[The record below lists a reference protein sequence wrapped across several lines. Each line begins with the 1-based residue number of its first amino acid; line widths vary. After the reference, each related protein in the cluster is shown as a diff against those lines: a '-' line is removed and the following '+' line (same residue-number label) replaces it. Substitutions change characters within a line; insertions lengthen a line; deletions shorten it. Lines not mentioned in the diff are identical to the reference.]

1 MRIRRPGTAR
11 TWISKVIGAMDRP
24 EFTIGIEEEY
34 LVVDRETRDLIQA
47 PPDSMWKALE
57 NVLGSQVS
65 PEFLKAQIEV
75 GTEVCSTVAEARED
89 LAQMRRGLSAVVNE
103 YGAAIIASST
113 HPFANWSEQ
122 ETTEDP
128 RYMRLASD
136 YQQVARQLVICGMHV
151 HVGIENPHLRIDL
164 MNQVK
169 YFLPHLLA
177 LSTSSPFWAG
187 QPTGLLAYRLVI
199 FQNLPRTGVPE
210 EFESWGEYERTVDI
224 LVNAGLIEDATKLWW
239 DIRPSF
245 RYPTLE
251 MRVSDI
257 CTRLEDAMTIAALY
271 QCLLGFLYRLRREN
285 QRWRTYSPMMI
296 EENLW
301 RAQRYGVG
309 GSMVDFGRGQLVEY
323 SDLLEELI
331 ELLAQDATEFGVR
344 EELRHA
350 RKIVQDGTSA
360 HRQLDVYR
368 TAKNDGADDREALNQ
383 VVDQLIEDTMYGLG
397 T

>member
-1 MRIRRPGTAR
+1 
-11 TWISKVIGAMDRP
+11 VIERP

-34 LVVDRETRDLIQA
+34 LVVDRETRDLIKR

-57 NVLGSQVS
+57 NILGSQVS

-75 GTEVCSTVAEARED
+75 GTKVCSTVAEARAD
-89 LAQMRRGLSAVVNE
+89 LARMRTGLNAVVNE

-151 HVGIENPHLRIDL
+151 HVGIEDPHLRIDL

-169 YFLPHLLA
+169 YMLPHMLA

-187 QPTGLLAYRLVI
+187 EPTGLLAYRLVI

-210 EFESWGEYERTVDI
+210 EFASWGEYERTVSI
-224 LVNAGLIEDATKLWW
+224 LVDAGLIEDGTKLWW
-239 DIRPSF
+239 DIRPSS

-251 MRVSDI
+251 MRVSDV
-257 CTRLEDAMTIAALY
+257 CTRLDDAMTVAALY
-271 QCLLGFLYRLRREN
+271 QTLLSFLYRLRREN

-301 RAQRYGVG
+301 RAQRYGVD
-309 GSMVDFGRGQLVEY
+309 GSLVDFGRGELVPY
-323 SDLLEELI
+323 SDLIEEFI
-331 ELLAQDATEFGVR
+331 EMLAQDAVEFGVR

-350 RKIVQDGTSA
+350 RTIVNEGTSA
-360 HRQLDVYR
+360 HRQLDTFHTSIR
-368 TAKNDGADDREALNQ
+368 AGADQKEALNA
-383 VVDQLIEDTMYGLG
+383 VVDELIEDTMYGIEV
-397 T
+397 

>member
-1 MRIRRPGTAR
+1 
-11 TWISKVIGAMDRP
+11 MDRP

-34 LVVDRETRDLIQA
+34 LVVDRETRDLIKS
-47 PPDSMWKALE
+47 PPDAIWKELE
-57 NVLGSQVS
+57 NVLGSQVT

-75 GTEVCSTVAEARED
+75 GTRVCSTVAEARED
-89 LAQMRRGLSAVVNE
+89 LTRMRLGLSEVVNE

-113 HPFANWSEQ
+113 HPFANWLEQ
-122 ETTEDP
+122 ETTDDP
-128 RYMRLASD
+128 RYMSLASD

-151 HVGIENPHLRIDL
+151 HVGIGDPHLRIDL
-164 MNQVK
+164 MNQVR
-169 YFLPHLLA
+169 YMLPHMLA

-210 EFESWGEYERTVDI
+210 EFASWGEYERTVEI

-239 DIRPSF
+239 DIRPSS

-257 CTRLEDAMTIAALY
+257 CTRLEDAMTVAALY
-271 QCLLGFLYRLRREN
+271 QCLLGFLYRLRRDN

-301 RAQRYGVG
+301 RAQRYGVD
-309 GSMVDFGRGQLVEY
+309 GSLVDFGRGELVEY
-323 SDLLEELI
+323 SDLIEEFI

-350 RKIVQDGTSA
+350 RTIVNEGTSA
-360 HRQLDVYR
+360 HRQLATYE
-368 TAKNDGADDREALNQ
+368 TSKADGADDREALNQ
-383 VVDQLIEDTMYGLG
+383 VVDELIADTMYGLG
-397 T
+397 P

>member
-1 MRIRRPGTAR
+1 
-11 TWISKVIGAMDRP
+11 MDRP
-24 EFTIGIEEEY
+24 DFTIGIEEEY
-34 LVVDRETRDLIQA
+34 LVVDRETRDLIKS
-47 PPDSMWKALE
+47 PPDSMWNALE
-57 NVLGSQVS
+57 NILGSQVS

-75 GTEVCSTVAEARED
+75 GTRVCSTVAEARED
-89 LAQMRRGLSAVVNE
+89 LARMRRGLSSVVNE

-151 HVGIENPHLRIDL
+151 HVGIGDPHLRIDL

-169 YFLPHLLA
+169 YMLPHLLA

-210 EFESWGEYERTVDI
+210 EFASWGEYERTVDV
-224 LVNAGLIEDATKLWW
+224 LVNAGLIEDASKLWW
-239 DIRPSF
+239 DIRPSAK
-245 RYPTLE
+245 YPTLE

-257 CTRLEDAMTIAALY
+257 CTRLEDAMTVAALY
-271 QCLLGFLYRLRREN
+271 QCLLGFLYRLRRDN

-301 RAQRYGVG
+301 RAQRYGVD
-309 GSMVDFGRGQLVEY
+309 GSLVDFGRGELVAY
-323 SDLLEELI
+323 SDLIEEFI
-331 ELLAQDATEFGVR
+331 EVLAQDATEFGVR

-350 RKIVQDGTSA
+350 RTIVNEGTSA
-360 HRQLDVYR
+360 HRQLATYEM
-368 TAKNDGADDREALNQ
+368 AKSEGAEDREALNQ
-383 VVDQLIEDTMYGLG
+383 VVDELIVDTMYGLDP
-397 T
+397 

>member
-1 MRIRRPGTAR
+1 
-11 TWISKVIGAMDRP
+11 MDRP

-34 LVVDRETRDLIQA
+34 LVVDRETRDLIKS
-47 PPDSMWKALE
+47 PPDVIWKELE
-57 NVLGSQVS
+57 NILGSQVT

-75 GTEVCSTVAEARED
+75 GTRVCSTVAEARED
-89 LAQMRRGLSAVVNE
+89 LTRMRRGLSEVVNE

-122 ETTEDP
+122 ETTDDP
-128 RYMRLASD
+128 RYRSLAAD

-151 HVGIENPHLRIDL
+151 HVGIGDPHLRIDL
-164 MNQVK
+164 MNQVR
-169 YFLPHLLA
+169 YMLPHMLA

-210 EFESWGEYERTVDI
+210 EFASWGEYERTVEI
-224 LVNAGLIEDATKLWW
+224 LVNAGLIEDASKLWW
-239 DIRPSF
+239 DIRPSS

-257 CTRLEDAMTIAALY
+257 CTRLEDAMTVAALY

-301 RAQRYGVG
+301 RAQRYGVD
-309 GSMVDFGRGQLVEY
+309 GSLVDFGRGELVRY
-323 SDLLEELI
+323 SDLIEEFI

-350 RKIVQDGTSA
+350 RTIASEGTSA
-360 HRQLDVYR
+360 HRQLATYE
-368 TAKNDGADDREALNQ
+368 TAKADGADDREALNQ
-383 VVDQLIEDTMYGLG
+383 VVDELIADTMYGLG
-397 T
+397 P

>member
-1 MRIRRPGTAR
+1 MERPQ
-11 TWISKVIGAMDRP
+11 
-24 EFTIGIEEEY
+24 FTIGIEEEY
-34 LVVDRETRDLIQA
+34 LVVDRETRDLIKR
-47 PPDSMWKALE
+47 PPDAMWKALE
-57 NVLGSQVS
+57 SVLGSQVS

-75 GTEVCSTVAEARED
+75 GTEVCATVAEARED
-89 LAQMRRGLSAVVNE
+89 LARMRRGLSAVVNE
-103 YGAAIIASST
+103 YGAAIIAAST

-151 HVGIENPHLRIDL
+151 HVGVEDPHLRIDL

-199 FQNLPRTGVPE
+199 FQNMPRTGVPE
-210 EFESWGEYERTVDI
+210 EFASWGEYERTVEI
-224 LVNAGLIEDATKLWW
+224 LVDAGLIEDATKLWW

-301 RAQRYGVG
+301 RAQRYGVD
-309 GSMVDFGRGQLVEY
+309 GSMVDFGRGELVEY
-323 SDLLEELI
+323 PDLIEELI

-350 RKIVQDGTSA
+350 RTIIQEGTSA
-360 HRQLDVYR
+360 HRQLEVYR
-368 TAKNDGADDREALNQ
+368 TAMADGADDREALDR
-383 VVDQLIEDTMYGLG
+383 VVDELVVDTMYGLDE
-397 T
+397 

>member
-1 MRIRRPGTAR
+1 MIE
-11 TWISKVIGAMDRP
+11 RP

-34 LVVDRETRDLIQA
+34 LVVDRETRDLIKR

-57 NVLGSQVS
+57 NVLGSQVTH
-65 PEFLKAQIEV
+65 EFLKAQIEV
-75 GTEVCSTVAEARED
+75 GTRVCSTVAEARAD
-89 LAQMRRGLSAVVNE
+89 LARMRTGLNAVVTE

-151 HVGIENPHLRIDL
+151 HVGIEDPHLRIDL

-169 YFLPHLLA
+169 YMLPHMLA

-187 QPTGLLAYRLVI
+187 EPTGLLAYRLVI

-210 EFESWGEYERTVDI
+210 EFASWGEYERTVSI
-224 LVNAGLIEDATKLWW
+224 LVDAGLIEDGTKLWW
-239 DIRPSF
+239 DIRPSS

-251 MRVSDI
+251 MRVSDV
-257 CTRLEDAMTIAALY
+257 CTRLDDAMTVAALY
-271 QCLLGFLYRLRREN
+271 QTLLAYLYRLRREN

-301 RAQRYGVG
+301 RAQRYGVD
-309 GSMVDFGRGQLVEY
+309 GSMVDFGKGQLIEY
-323 SDLLEELI
+323 SELVEEFI
-331 ELLAQDATEFGVR
+331 ELLAHDAVEFGVR
-344 EELRHA
+344 DELRHA
-350 RKIVQDGTSA
+350 RTIVQEGTSA
-360 HRQLDVYR
+360 HRQLETYN
-368 TAKNDGADDREALNQ
+368 TALNNGAEQ
-383 VVDQLIEDTMYGLG
+383 KDALNAVVDALIIDTMYGIDV
-397 T
+397 

>member
-1 MRIRRPGTAR
+1 
-11 TWISKVIGAMDRP
+11 
-24 EFTIGIEEEY
+24 
-34 LVVDRETRDLIQA
+34 
-47 PPDSMWKALE
+47 
-57 NVLGSQVS
+57 
-65 PEFLKAQIEV
+65 
-75 GTEVCSTVAEARED
+75 
-89 LAQMRRGLSAVVNE
+89 
-103 YGAAIIASST
+103 
-113 HPFANWSEQ
+113 
-122 ETTEDP
+122 
-128 RYMRLASD
+128 
-136 YQQVARQLVICGMHV
+136 
-151 HVGIENPHLRIDL
+151 
-164 MNQVK
+164 
-169 YFLPHLLA
+169 
-177 LSTSSPFWAG
+177 
-187 QPTGLLAYRLVI
+187 VI

-383 VVDQLIEDTMYGLG
+383 VVDQLVEDTMYGLG

>member
-1 MRIRRPGTAR
+1 
-11 TWISKVIGAMDRP
+11 MDRP
-24 EFTIGIEEEY
+24 DFTIGIEEEY
-34 LVVDRETRDLIQA
+34 LVVDRETRDLIKR

-57 NVLGSQVS
+57 NILGSQVS

-75 GTEVCSTVAEARED
+75 GTKVCSTVAEARED
-89 LAQMRRGLSAVVNE
+89 LTRMRLGLSAVVNE

-128 RYMRLASD
+128 RYMRLAAD

-151 HVGIENPHLRIDL
+151 HIGIADPHLRIDL
-164 MNQVK
+164 MNQVR
-169 YFLPHLLA
+169 YMLPHLLA

-199 FQNLPRTGVPE
+199 FQNLPRTGLPQ
-210 EFESWGEYERTVDI
+210 EFASWGEYERSVEVLVD
-224 LVNAGLIEDATKLWW
+224 AGLIEDASKLWW
-239 DIRPSF
+239 DIRPSS

-257 CTRLEDAMTIAALY
+257 CTRLEDAMTVAALY
-271 QCLLGFLYRLRREN
+271 QCLLGYLYRLRRDN
-285 QRWRTYSPMMI
+285 QRWRTYSRMMI

-301 RAQRYGVG
+301 RAQRYGVD
-309 GSMVDFGRGQLVEY
+309 GSLVDFGRGELVAY
-323 SDLLEELI
+323 SDLIEEFI
-331 ELLAQDATEFGVR
+331 EMLAQDATEFGVR

-350 RKIVQDGTSA
+350 RTIVSEGTSA
-360 HRQLDVYR
+360 HRQLATYEKAR
-368 TAKNDGADDREALNQ
+368 SDGAGDREALNQ
-383 VVDQLIEDTMYGLG
+383 VVDELIADTMYGLK

>member
-1 MRIRRPGTAR
+1 MMERPA
-11 TWISKVIGAMDRP
+11 
-24 EFTIGIEEEY
+24 FTIGIEEEY
-34 LVVDRETRDLIQA
+34 LVVDRESRDLIKS
-47 PPDSMWKALE
+47 PPKSMWKALE

-75 GTEVCSTVAEARED
+75 GTKVCSTVPEARED
-89 LAQMRRGLSAVVNE
+89 LARMRKGLSAVVNE

-113 HPFANWSEQ
+113 HPFANWTEQ
-122 ETTEDP
+122 ETTEAP
-128 RYMRLASD
+128 RYMRLQAD

-151 HVGIENPHLRIDL
+151 HVGIEDPHLRIDL

-169 YFLPHLLA
+169 YMLPHLLA

-187 QPTGLLAYRLVI
+187 TPTGLLAYRLVI

-210 EFESWGEYERTVDI
+210 EFASWGEYERTVEVLID
-224 LVNAGLIEDATKLWW
+224 AGLIEDATKLWW
-239 DIRPSF
+239 DIRPSD

-271 QCLLGFLYRLRREN
+271 QCLLGYLYRLRREN

-296 EENLW
+296 GENLW
-301 RAQRYGVG
+301 RAQRYGVD
-309 GSMVDFGRGQLVEY
+309 GSLVDFGRGELVPY
-323 SDLLEELI
+323 ADLIEEFI

-344 EELRHA
+344 DEIRHA
-350 RKIVQDGTSA
+350 RTIVNQGTSA
-360 HRQLDVYR
+360 HRQLDTYHE
-368 TAKNDGADDREALNQ
+368 AIKNGASDREALFK
-383 VVDQLIEDTMYGLG
+383 VVDWLIEDTMYGLG
-397 T
+397 D